1 MNIKKSNGKVFG
13 VSLSNAEKK
22 ALDMEI
28 ARQLAD
34 YTQKYELEVESM
46 VLLVLRDEFGFGEQ
60 RLQRVHKG
68 LSKGIDDLVNR
79 YQMTDQDAAWL
90 CTYKLKEEGFDISK
104 WDEEDSK

>member
-60 RLQRVHKG
+60 RLRRAHKG

-104 WDEEDSK
+104 WDEEE